1 MKGRIFSRPRD
12 CKKYSPYT
20 HYQMKKSPSDL
31 GNAGGF
37 VIYTPKYEHG
47 R

>member
-1 MKGRIFSRPRD
+1 MIFSRPRD

-20 HYQMKKSPSDL
+20 HYTMKKSPSDL
-31 GNAGGF
+31 GSGPGTF
-37 VIYTPKYEHG
+37 MVYTPKYEHG